1 MLKRRRQIYGA
12 LLGALAATALF
23 FSWFAL
29 TFVVYVIYDITNDA
43 IERFLSSAFI
53 PVLFLSNGAGILLPG
68 YLTARRSR
76 TSLPASFYAKSVLS
90 LWTVLAVL
98 WGILE
103 MSSSRIE
110 VNDRTVSSFF
120 VMNFIISAI
129 IGFASGVQA
138 ERYSAASDDKAA

>member
-23 FSWFAL
+23 FSWLAL

-53 PVLFLSNGAGILLPG
+53 PVLFLSNGIGILLPG
-68 YLTARRSR
+68 YLAARRSR
-76 TSLPASFYAKSVLS
+76 TPLPASFYAKSVFS

-103 MSSSRIE
+103 MSSNRIE

-120 VMNFIISAI
+120 VMNFIVSAI
-129 IGFASGVQA
+129 IGFSSGVQA
-138 ERYSAASDDKAA
+138 ERHSTSSDDKAA